1 MIGLYVS
8 EMLLKEQLAQYDGT
22 TEMVESCLNLV
33 RESEKVIIFG
43 AGVGGSNSI
52 SPFRKK

>member
-1 MIGLYVS
+1 MF
-8 EMLLKEQLAQYDGT
+8 LKEQLSQYDGT

-43 AGVGGSNSI
+43 AGVGGSFI
-52 SPFRKK
+52 SPFREK

>member
-1 MIGLYVS
+1 MF
-8 EMLLKEQLAQYDGT
+8 LKEQLSQYDGT

-43 AGVGGSNSI
+43 AGVGGGQLYI
-52 SPFRKK
+52 TF